1 MDSRHDWPTNGAALA
16 LLQYAHVALS
26 SSDVFL
32 KLEEVKVFEVMTQFI
47 EECRNKETK
56 KYLYEALTLIQMARQ
71 KMHGIQVIYT
81 KQLFAASA

>member
-1 MDSRHDWPTNGAALA
+1 M
-16 LLQYAHVALS
+16 
-26 SSDVFL
+26 
-32 KLEEVKVFEVMTQFI
+32 FEVMTQFI

-56 KYLYEALTLIQMARQ
+56 KYLYEALTLIEMARQ